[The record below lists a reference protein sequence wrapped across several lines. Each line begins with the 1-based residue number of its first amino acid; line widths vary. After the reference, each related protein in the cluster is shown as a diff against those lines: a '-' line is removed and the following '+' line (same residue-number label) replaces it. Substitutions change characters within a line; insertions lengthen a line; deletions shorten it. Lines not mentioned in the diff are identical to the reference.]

1 MSQTQQS
8 RLLGLPNELLYDI
21 ASRLD
26 VADVFHLIQ
35 TNRQLN
41 HHLEHT
47 LYKYPPN
54 HSVQHVVAT
63 SNISAFERFI
73 AHGLVVED
81 YEIDDYPLIA
91 HLAFESTSATF
102 EMATMLFQAKLID
115 VRCWSYHGV
124 GKRYTTVA
132 RDFASLM
139 RRNGIAS
146 HSREEAKEKWRP
158 VDGAAKYQMPWGWM
172 WFVPRGGMESS
183 VKLGG
188 AANWIDGTGV
198 VGGIFSI
205 PPLLAL
211 LLSSFSYPFT
221 VDILPKEARFQH
233 IRVQDLPRAASSRP
247 VKRRRQDRPL
257 VPLSDRDQD
266 FQFFGAPPGL
276 MPPVNGSCAGVV
288 PSPGQTG
295 IMGPAASDDHAG
307 IAGEAASDGGDE

>member
-1 MSQTQQS
+1 
-8 RLLGLPNELLYDI
+8 
-21 ASRLD
+21 
-26 VADVFHLIQ
+26 
-35 TNRQLN
+35 
-41 HHLEHT
+41 
-47 LYKYPPN
+47 
-54 HSVQHVVAT
+54 
-63 SNISAFERFI
+63 
-73 AHGLVVED
+73 
-81 YEIDDYPLIA
+81 
-91 HLAFESTSATF
+91 
-102 EMATMLFQAKLID
+102 MATMLFQAKLID

-158 VDGAAKYQMPWGWM
+158 VDGAAKYQMP
-172 WFVPRGGMESS
+172 
-183 VKLGG
+183 L
-188 AANWIDGTGV
+188 
-198 VGGIFSI
+198 
-205 PPLLAL
+205 
-211 LLSSFSYPFT
+211 
-221 VDILPKEARFQH
+221 EARFQH

-295 IMGPAASDDHAG
+295 VMGPAASDDHAG

>member
-21 ASRLD
+21 AARLD

-35 TNRQLN
+35 TNRQLH

-124 GKRYTTVA
+124 RKRYTTVA

-146 HSREEAKEKWRP
+146 HSREEAKEKWR
-158 VDGAAKYQMPWGWM
+158 
-172 WFVPRGGMESS
+172 
-183 VKLGG
+183 
-188 AANWIDGTGV
+188 
-198 VGGIFSI
+198 
-205 PPLLAL
+205 
-211 LLSSFSYPFT
+211 
-221 VDILPKEARFQH
+221 LPKEARFQH

-257 VPLSDRDQD
+257 VPLSDRDKD

-295 IMGPAASDDHAG
+295 VMGPAASDDHAG